1 MVGLGLAIDLLLTD
15 ARSSRKVFRSTFF
28 IDFLTIKEGNNFIS
42 KMRAAFL
49 LRIKS
54 SPKCLSGAHPMRKQ
68 GRAWHFLCNGIVH

>member
-28 IDFLTIKEGNNFIS
+28 IDFLTIKEGNNFVL

-54 SPKCLSGAHPMRKQ
+54 SPTCVSGAHPMRKQ
-68 GRAWHFLCNGIVH
+68 GRAWHFLYNGIVH